1 MATENNIP
9 SNLNQSV
16 WSCCEVIKYLSGKD
30 WCRLKDIA
38 QALNM
43 DAAKAHRLLNT
54 LAVHDF
60 VQYDEDTHRYRLG
73 FQFFT
78 IAYHMSRSSIISA
91 AKPHLEYAA
100 GELFETINLGML
112 ANDKSKL
119 VHIYRLDGDLSASY
133 DDIPLGVSRFANE
146 SALGKSILAYLPY
159 GEQQSVL
166 NRIEFHQ
173 YTNKTIITKED
184 LQQDL
189 ILTRERGY
197 AIDDGEIEPGCYC
210 MAMPIFDGTGK
221 VVAAVSVAMKAKP
234 EAKMMGRVLTV
245 LKTTTERIAKS
256 LGYK

>member
-9 SNLNQSV
+9 GNLNQSV
-16 WSCCEVIKYLSGKD
+16 WSCCEVIKYLAGKD

-38 QALNM
+38 QGVEM
-43 DAAKAHRLLNT
+43 DAAKVHRLLNT

-91 AKPHLEYAA
+91 ARPHLEYAA

-112 ANDKSKL
+112 ANDKAKL
-119 VHIYRLDGDLSASY
+119 VHIYRLDGNLAANY
-133 DDIPLGVSRFANE
+133 ADIPLGVSRFANE

-173 YTNKTIITKED
+173 YTEKTIITKEE
-184 LQQDL
+184 LQRDL

-197 AIDDGEIEPGCYC
+197 AIDDGEIEPGVYC

-221 VVAAVSVAMKAKP
+221 VVAAVSISMKGQPEQKAMNR
-234 EAKMMGRVLTV
+234 MLNVLR
-245 LKTTTERIAKS
+245 TTTERIAKS
-256 LGYK
+256 LGYT

>member
-1 MATENNIP
+1 MAADNQIP

-43 DAAKAHRLLNT
+43 DAAKVHRLLNT

-78 IAYHMSRSSIISA
+78 IAYHMSRSSLISA

-112 ANDKSKL
+112 ANDKAKL
-119 VHIYRLDGDLSASY
+119 VHIYRLDGNLSASY

-173 YTNKTIITKED
+173 YTDRTIITKEAF
-184 LQQDL
+184 QQDL

-210 MAMPIFDGTGK
+210 VAMPIFDGTGK
-221 VVAAVSVAMKAKP
+221 VAAAVSVAMKEQP
-234 EAKMMGRVLTV
+234 ESRMMNRVLSV
-245 LKTTTERIAKS
+245 LKTTTERIEKS